1 MEVDVAGKI
10 IYKWTIFHGYVKRDM
25 NKHSYKVVPQFGIAK
40 LVYYKSNFTRVD
52 EWGLYL

>member
-40 LVYYKSNFTRVD
+40 LVYFKSNFTRVD